1 MDAPS
6 KVSGCRPII
15 RCVLFGVKHVDS
27 RVLRGMEE
35 GANTKTTGLGS
46 CDAWPRRIGLAFGTS
61 RRCQNEEGRLQSPIQ
76 RQSKATCSKA
86 HTHRTST
93 VSTNNSMYNRPTNC
107 SG

>member
-15 RCVLFGVKHVDS
+15 SCVLFGVKHVDG
-27 RVLRGMEE
+27 RVRYGE

-46 CDAWPRRIGLAFGTS
+46 CGSWPRQIGLALERADAAKMNKDVHESHPAT
-61 RRCQNEEGRLQSPIQ
+61 IK
-76 RQSKATCSKA
+76 RQLAREA
-86 HTHRTST
+86 RTHRTST
-93 VSTNNSMYNRPTNC
+93 ILTNNSMYNRPTNC